1 MKIRNSTTSAI
12 RDAKSVYEH
21 NLALDIKNNP
31 KNSVHMFTVPLK
43 SSSAF
48 LCYTNLM
55 EEDSEVASLL
65 NDYFCSVYTKE
76 NLSIIPTPNLRLHDD
91 LLSNITVT
99 HKEVFHQL
107 CKLHPHKSCGPDQY
121 HPYVLHAISDSLV
134 VPLTLLYNKSLNQ
147 GIIPGTWK
155 EATVIAIHN
164 KGSKQQ
170 TCNYRPI
177 SLTSVICKMLEAII
191 KQHIM
196 NHLLTHNLLSDYQHG
211 FRFGRLCE
219 TQLLRVMNAWMESLE
234 SNQ

>member
-1 MKIRNSTTSAI
+1 MKKFSISYVNSTHI
-12 RDAKSVYEH
+12 
-21 NLALDIKNNP
+21 NL
-31 KNSVHMFTVPLK
+31 V
-43 SSSAF
+43 
-48 LCYTNLM
+48 
-55 EEDSEVASLL
+55 
-65 NDYFCSVYTKE
+65 
-76 NLSIIPTPNLRLHDD
+76 
-91 LLSNITVT
+91 
-99 HKEVFHQL
+99 
-107 CKLHPHKSCGPDQY
+107 DQY
-121 HPYVLHAISDSLV
+121 HPYVLHAILDSLV

-211 FRFGRLCE
+211 FRFGKLCE

-234 SNQ
+234 SNQEVGIIYLDFWKAFDKVPHERLLAKVESFGITGCLLSWIQNYLYDRKQKVYVHDSYSSWSSVTSGVPQGSVLGPILFIIYNIPDVVLSSL